1 MYNYPFHNKSQV
13 TVTSMVDSMRDVW
26 LLAVSPTLL
35 NGCATCTSFSVLTLQ
50 PPNYSI

>member
-35 NGCATCTSFSVLTLQ
+35 NGCATSFSVLTL
-50 PPNYSI
+50 